1 MPNNLNEYTKR
12 IFTSFSVFIAS
23 TYLYNYLCS
32 NTPCEVLHSITDS
45 IEWLVAYDHFV
56 SKFFCTLRGSLATCI
71 GNSI

>member
-1 MPNNLNEYTKR
+1 MSNNLNEYTKR

-45 IEWLVAYDHFV
+45 IKWLVAFV
-56 SKFFCTLRGSLATCI
+56 LKFFCTLRGSLATTLYRLI
-71 GNSI
+71 LDA